1 MSDCHTRPEGD
12 CAYREISPLHSV
24 VPLHSDVPLLLFI
37 YVVYKKMF
45 FDSIVIE
52 RKRKYRP
59 ILGRRKWKGQEKGK
73 DTSRI
78 ENWV

>member
-1 MSDCHTRPEGD
+1 MTALTEK
-12 CAYREISPLHSV
+12 SV
-24 VPLHSDVPLLLFI
+24 RFTPSFPCILMYHYYCLSMLSI
-37 YVVYKKMF
+37 KKMF

-73 DTSRI
+73 DTSRV